1 MREANHVLGIIHER
15 GQRGLPV
22 EDLYRQLFN
31 PTLYLKAY
39 GKIYRNDGA
48 MTKGATTETVDAMSL
63 SKIGAIIE
71 ALRYERYRWT
81 PVRRIYIEKPNST
94 KLRPL
99 GLPSWSDKLLQEVMR
114 SLLEAYY
121 EPQFSPYSHG
131 FRPGRGCHTALSEMY
146 YKWIGT
152 KWFVEGDIAR
162 CFDSL
167 NHEVMLSILR
177 EHIHD
182 GRFLRLIETLLQAG
196 YLEDWRYH
204 ATVSGSPQ
212 GGILSPMLSNIYLD
226 KLDTFVETELLP
238 TYTRGTR
245 RRVNAPYGYL
255 QGRASRLRKLGH
267 WEEVQS
273 LRRQMQ
279 QLPSLDPTDP
289 DYRRL
294 HYLRYADDWLVGFSG
309 PHSEAEEIKQRIG
322 EFLQETLKLTLSEP
336 KTLITHAR
344 TEAANF
350 LGYEIVVFNNDHKH
364 DWRGHRSLNGQ
375 IGLKVPMKVIRAKC
389 LPFLLKGKPIH
400 RKERTEDTV
409 YSIIAQFQ
417 QEYRGL
423 VEYYQLA
430 VNRYQLNRLKWV
442 MERSLV
448 STLAHKL
455 RLSMSEVYDRYETTI
470 ETPDGPRKALQVTVE
485 RGEGKKPLVARWGG
499 LSLARNMKAI
509 LHDLPPFG
517 WSQRSE
523 LEKRLLANTCELC
536 GSQEQV
542 QVHHIRALKDLQRK
556 GQGERPK
563 WVSIMAARRR
573 KTLIVCQHCHHDIH
587 AGRADGHRT
596 LD

>member
-1 MREANHVLGIIHER
+1 MREANQVLGIIQER
-15 GQRGLPV
+15 GKRGLPV
-22 EDLYRQLFN
+22 EDLYRQLYN

-63 SKIGAIIE
+63 SKIGTIIE

-121 EPQFSPYSHG
+121 EPQFSPCSHG
-131 FRPGRGCHTALSEMY
+131 FRPGRGCHTALTEIY

-152 KWFVEGDIAR
+152 KWFVEGDIAQ

-167 NHEVMLSILR
+167 NHEVMLSILS

-212 GGILSPMLSNIYLD
+212 GSILSPILANIYLD

-238 TYTRGTR
+238 AYTRGTR

-255 QGRASRLRKLGH
+255 QGRASRLRKLGQG
-267 WEEVQS
+267 EEVQH

-289 DYRRL
+289 DYRRI

-309 PHSEAEEIKQRIG
+309 PRSEAEEIKQRMG
-322 EFLQETLKLTLSEP
+322 EFLHDTLKLTLSEP

-344 TEAANF
+344 TEAAKF
-350 LGYEIVVFNNDHKH
+350 LGYEIVVCNCDHKH
-364 DWRGHRSLNGQ
+364 DWRGHRSINGQ
-375 IGLKVPMKVIRAKC
+375 IGLKVPMRVIRAKC
-389 LPFLLKGKPIH
+389 LPFLSRGKPIH

-430 VNRYQLNRLKWV
+430 VNCYQLNRLKWV

-455 RLSMSEVYDRYETTI
+455 RISMSEVYGRYETTV
-470 ETPDGPRKALQVTVE
+470 ETPDGPRKVLQVTVE
-485 RGEGKKPLVARWGG
+485 RGEGKKPLVARWGAI
-499 LSLARNMKAI
+499 SLARDMKAT
-509 LHDLPPFG
+509 LNDVPPFL

-536 GSQEQV
+536 GSREQV

-556 GQGERPK
+556 GQGERPQ
-563 WVSIMAARRR
+563 WVSVMAARRR
-573 KTLIVCQHCHHDIH
+573 KTLIVCQDCHHAIH
-587 AGRADGHRT
+587 AGRANGCRT
-596 LD
+596 MD